1 MACCLK
7 ESEAKRLCDAKADE
21 KDGEVGK
28 MGLNPKLQ
36 KLLKGRHGELEKVHQ
51 ASRGVCLIEVGLEL
65 ELEQRDMDDALEM
78 DDVYQLVDI
87 FPALTKAN
95 SQRLLEILKARKL
108 EFDQTLANGEQVVVE
123 MNFAGLGIYCG
134 EGWIATDQRLLE
146 NLTQIQNAT
155 VTFVVG
161 TGSDRKEIKF
171 EPTER
176 LSFHVSLKETA
187 VRTCSATHPGLA
199 FMKLGRQASTEEN
212 PDYKITEWE
221 STEQQLLDDADL
233 PIFRL
238 PLFNDLDITKKFS
251 LVQMGIGA
259 DGNRERTISLVDD
272 LDIAPTMGNRPG
284 TFFMQMKLKNSDKY
298 LPVSPRDGVVFSQDG
313 DIFTLCGLL
322 FAPDN
327 GLCVAEGAAVPQ
339 EEFLPFHGDTFTIFS
354 NAKNF
359 MYNRIGQAL
368 TEGQSIMYN
377 YQMMAEFAKDLLI
390 KSLGPTFHIQ
400 FVFPDYNKEKF
411 SAGHS
416 MDVSGYFASEA
427 RKGSV

>member
-1 MACCLK
+1 
-7 ESEAKRLCDAKADE
+7 
-21 KDGEVGK
+21 
-28 MGLNPKLQ
+28 
-36 KLLKGRHGELEKVHQ
+36 
-51 ASRGVCLIEVGLEL
+51 
-65 ELEQRDMDDALEM
+65 
-78 DDVYQLVDI
+78 
-87 FPALTKAN
+87 
-95 SQRLLEILKARKL
+95 
-108 EFDQTLANGEQVVVE
+108 
-123 MNFAGLGIYCG
+123 
-134 EGWIATDQRLLE
+134 
-146 NLTQIQNAT
+146 
-155 VTFVVG
+155 
-161 TGSDRKEIKF
+161 
-171 EPTER
+171 
-176 LSFHVSLKETA
+176 
-187 VRTCSATHPGLA
+187 
-199 FMKLGRQASTEEN
+199 
-212 PDYKITEWE
+212 
-221 STEQQLLDDADL
+221 
-233 PIFRL
+233 
-238 PLFNDLDITKKFS
+238 
-251 LVQMGIGA
+251 
-259 DGNRERTISLVDD
+259 
-272 LDIAPTMGNRPG
+272 MGNRPG

-339 EEFLPFHGDTFTIFS
+339 EEFLPFHGDTLTIFS